1 MSADTATLLLE
12 IGSEEIPA
20 RFIPPAQNML
30 KEKTGQILRE
40 FNVGYSDIKAYA
52 TPRRLSVMVY
62 GIPPMQKDCVREVY
76 GPPKRAAF
84 DPDGRPTK
92 AATGFAGSQG
102 IDVKDLVIRTKDKGE
117 YIAAVIEQKGTGVR
131 DVLPVALKKII
142 LSLTFPKSM
151 RWGNGSLRFV
161 RPLHWIAAVLGTETL
176 HLDIDGITSGNRTR
190 GHRFLS
196 PKEIMIEDVAL
207 YMNLLEDSYV
217 VLDHEKRRKMIIDG
231 IEELSAPAGGM
242 VLMDDS
248 LLDTV
253 TNLVEY
259 PAAVLCNFPPE
270 YLKLPKELLITVM
283 RDHQK
288 YFAIG
293 DKAGGLKNSF
303 VVISNT
309 RAENAGTVRAGAE
322 RVIKARFEDARFYYE
337 EDVKKPLNKK
347 VQELKRVTFH
357 DRLGNLFEKTERV
370 VNIASHI
377 AGLLCP
383 EKSGKIKRAAM
394 LCKADLLSGVVGEF
408 PELQGLMG
416 KYYALYD
423 GEDEEVAAAI
433 MEQYLPAYSGD
444 RLPESDEGSILSLA
458 DKIDNIVSFFSIGI
472 IPTGSEDPFALR
484 RQAIG
489 VVAILTEKGYKLTLR
504 DVIDK
509 AAGDA
514 KDKESLTSEVLQ
526 FMMPRVEALLSSK
539 GYEDDSIRAV
549 MHIIGDSPLTELWMR
564 VEAVRRFSSEP
575 GYNAFL
581 LAIKRVNNI
590 VSPQK
595 AKGFQ
600 EGTKEDLFTEPYE
613 RQLYAEARKIKPLVR
628 DMLKN
633 GSYYEALM
641 LLQELTPHINSFFD
655 NVLVMDKREDVRMN
669 RLALLREVWSNA
681 FSIADF
687 SKLSE
692 R

>member
-1 MSADTATLLLE
+1 MSAGPTTLLLE
-12 IGSEEIPA
+12 IGAEEIPA
-20 RFIPPAQNML
+20 RFIPPALNML
-30 KEKTGQILRE
+30 KEKTGLILRE
-40 FNVGYSDIKAYA
+40 FNVGFSDIRAYA

-62 GIPPMQKDCVREVY
+62 GIPPMQRDSVKEVY

-84 DPDGRPTK
+84 DPEGRPTK

-117 YIAAVIEQKGTGVR
+117 YIASVIEQKGIAVR
-131 DVLPVALKKII
+131 EVLPDALKKII

-151 RWGNGSLRFV
+151 RWGNGSLRFA

-176 HLDIDGITSGNRTR
+176 HLDIDGIASGNRTR

-196 PKEIMIEDVAL
+196 PKEINIEDVSS
-207 YMNLLEDSYV
+207 YMSLLEESYV
-217 VLDHEKRRKMIIDG
+217 ILDHEKRRKIIIDG
-231 IEELSAPAGGM
+231 IEGLSASAGGA
-242 VLMDDS
+242 VLRDES

-259 PAAVLCNFPPE
+259 PVAVLCSFPVE
-270 YLKLPKELLITVM
+270 YLRLPKELLITVM

-288 YFAIG
+288 YFAIA
-293 DKAGGLKNSF
+293 DKTGGLKNNF
-303 VVISNT
+303 IVISNT
-309 RAENAGTVRAGAE
+309 RAENAETVRAGAE

-337 EDVKKPLNKK
+337 EDVKKPLNKR
-347 VQELKRVTFH
+347 VQDLKTVTFH
-357 DRLGNLFEKTERV
+357 DRLGNLLEKTERV
-370 VNIASHI
+370 MNLSSHI
-377 AGLLCP
+377 TGLLCP
-383 EKSGKIKRAAM
+383 EKSENVKRAAM

-416 KYYALYD
+416 KYYALHD
-423 GEDEEVAAAI
+423 GEGEEVANAV

-444 RLPESDEGSILSLA
+444 RLPESDEGSIVSLS
-458 DKIDNIVSFFSIGI
+458 DKIDNLVSFFSIGI

-489 VVAILTEKGYKLTLR
+489 VVAILTEKGYKLTLG

-514 KDKESLTSEVLQ
+514 KDKASLINEVLQ

-539 GYEDDSIRAV
+539 GYEDDIIGSV
-549 MHIIGDSPLTELWMR
+549 MHISGDAPLKELWRR
-564 VEAVRRFSSEP
+564 VDAVKRFSSEP

-590 VSPQK
+590 VSPQD
-595 AKGFQ
+595 AKGSL
-600 EGTKEDLFTEPYE
+600 GCPKEDLFTELYE
-613 RQLYAEARKIKPLVR
+613 RQLYAETEKISPLIR

-641 LLQELTPHINSFFD
+641 LLPELTRHINSFFD
-655 NVLVMDKREDVRMN
+655 NVLVMDKREEVKMN
-669 RLALLREVWSNA
+669 RLALLREVRSNV
-681 FSIADF
+681 FSVADF